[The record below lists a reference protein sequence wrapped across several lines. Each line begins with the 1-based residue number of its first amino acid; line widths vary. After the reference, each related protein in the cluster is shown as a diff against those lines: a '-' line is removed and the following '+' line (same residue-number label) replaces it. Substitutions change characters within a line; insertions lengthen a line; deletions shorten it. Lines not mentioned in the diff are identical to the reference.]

1 MRSVARRHPVGL
13 FFALAFVLTWAVW
26 VPRALASQGVIT
38 ASWPQELGSMWSYG
52 PAEAAVIVAALIG
65 KDALRDL
72 GARLVRWRV
81 RWWWYAVV
89 LLGPAAFWILVVLV
103 LRILGWSDG
112 VALPPLFSVGP
123 AGVLPLF
130 LVLVLTD
137 GVGEETG
144 WRGFALPRQLAR
156 TGYLPA
162 SLVLGLVWATW
173 HLPLV
178 WTEGSPLFGISPW
191 VLFLELPAMAV
202 VYTFVFLHTAG
213 SALIAILLHAAWN
226 ASALNASVA
235 GADDGRVTALVLV
248 LEWLVAG
255 AVIATWRAP
264 SRRRWRFKR
273 RTPGVARPDRGR

>member
-1 MRSVARRHPVGL
+1 
-13 FFALAFVLTWAVW
+13 
-26 VPRALASQGVIT
+26 
-38 ASWPQELGSMWSYG
+38 
-52 PAEAAVIVAALIG
+52 
-65 KDALRDL
+65 
-72 GARLVRWRV
+72 
-81 RWWWYAVV
+81 
-89 LLGPAAFWILVVLV
+89 
-103 LRILGWSDG
+103 
-112 VALPPLFSVGP
+112 
-123 AGVLPLF
+123 
-130 LVLVLTD
+130 
-137 GVGEETG
+137 
-144 WRGFALPRQLAR
+144 
-156 TGYLPA
+156 
-162 SLVLGLVWATW
+162 VWATW

-255 AVIATWRAP
+255 AVIATWRAA